1 MCTISVIMSIYSEK
15 EEWIKESIDSILNQT
30 FSDFEFI
37 IINDNPNR
45 DNNKSLLA
53 KYAQIDNRI
62 IVITNE
68 ENVGLTKSLNK
79 GLKIA
84 KGKYIAR
91 MDADDIS
98 LPTRFQKQVDFLEK
112 NPEYI
117 VCGTNIYYFGETKM
131 FLYSDWIKLDNDAI
145 KAQLIFNSCFAHP
158 TVMIRRDIL
167 LNHNIFYDEN
177 YKQAQD
183 YRLWEELYNFGK
195 YKNLE
200 EKLLKYRISFN
211 QVSNKNNSNQVFLGQ
226 KIRRRIIQKW
236 LNSINIL
243 CDDNNLEKYIK
254 IENRDFIIR
263 KAIESNTKKCY
274 IDVFLN
280 TLYFSG
286 KSAKTKLIYYFYFK
300 GDFLRFNLKTN
311 LRFIAL
317 ICNLK
322 KTIVI

>member
-45 DNNKSLLA
+45 DKNKSLLD
-53 KYAQIDNRI
+53 KYAQIYNRI

-68 ENVGLTKSLNK
+68 ENVCLTKSLNK
-79 GLKIA
+79 GLKID
-84 KGKYIAR
+84 KGLFIAR
-91 MDADDIS
+91 IDADDIS

-167 LNHNIFYDEN
+167 LNHNIFYYEN
-177 YKQAQD
+177 YK
-183 YRLWEELYNFGK
+183 
-195 YKNLE
+195 
-200 EKLLKYRISFN
+200 I
-211 QVSNKNNSNQVFLGQ
+211 
-226 KIRRRIIQKW
+226 
-236 LNSINIL
+236 
-243 CDDNNLEKYIK
+243 
-254 IENRDFIIR
+254 
-263 KAIESNTKKCY
+263 
-274 IDVFLN
+274 
-280 TLYFSG
+280 
-286 KSAKTKLIYYFYFK
+286 
-300 GDFLRFNLKTN
+300 
-311 LRFIAL
+311 
-317 ICNLK
+317 
-322 KTIVI
+322 

>member
-1 MCTISVIMSIYSEK
+1 MSIYSEE
-15 EEWIKESIDSILNQT
+15 EEWIRESIDSILNQT

-45 DNNKSLLA
+45 DKNKSLLA
-53 KYAQIDNRI
+53 EYTQIDNRI
-62 IVITNE
+62 IIITNE
-68 ENVGLTKSLNK
+68 ENIGLTKSLNK
-79 GLKIA
+79 GLRIA

-98 LPTRFQKQVDFLEK
+98 LPTRFQKQVDFLYN

-117 VCGTNIYYFGETKM
+117 VCGTNISYFGETKM

-183 YRLWEELYNFGK
+183 YRLWEQLYNLGK

-211 QVSNKNNSNQVFLGQ
+211 QVSNKNNSNQIFLGQ

-254 IENRDFIIR
+254 IENRDFIIK
-263 KAIESNTKKCY
+263 KAIECNAKKCY
-274 IDVFLN
+274 IDKFLN
-280 TLYFSG
+280 VLYFSG
-286 KSAKTKLIYYFYFK
+286 KSSKTKLMYYFYFK

-322 KTIVI
+322 KIIVI

>member
-45 DNNKSLLA
+45 DKNKSLLA
-53 KYAQIDNRI
+53 EYTQIDNRI
-62 IVITNE
+62 IIITNE
-68 ENVGLTKSLNK
+68 ENIGLTKSLNK
-79 GLKIA
+79 GLRIA

-98 LPTRFQKQVDFLEK
+98 LPTRFQKQVDFLDN

-117 VCGTNIYYFGETKM
+117 VCGTNISYFGDTKM

-158 TVMIRRDIL
+158 TVMIRKNIL

-211 QVSNKNNSNQVFLGQ
+211 QVSNKNNSNQVLLGQ
-226 KIRRRIIQKW
+226 KIRRRIIQNW

-243 CDDNNLEKYIK
+243 CNENTLEKYIK
-254 IENRDFIIR
+254 IKNRDFIIK
-263 KAIESNTKKCY
+263 KAIECNAKKCY
-274 IDVFLN
+274 IDTFLN
-280 TLYFSG
+280 VLYFSG
-286 KSAKTKLIYYFYFK
+286 KSSKTKLMYYFYFK

>member
-117 VCGTNIYYFGETKM
+117 VCGTNIYYFGERSV
-131 FLYSDWIKLDNDAI
+131 LDNSNWIKYKNEEI
-145 KAQLIFNSCFAHP
+145 KAYLMLNSSFAHP
-158 TVMIRRDIL
+158 SVIIRKNIL
-167 LNHNIFYDEN
+167 LRNNIFYDEN
-177 YKQAQD
+177 YKQSQD
-183 YRLWEELYNFGK
+183 YRLWEQLYNFGK

-200 EKLLKYRISFN
+200 ERLLKYRVSSSQIS
-211 QVSNKNNSNQVFLGQ
+211 SKNNINQRSLASI
-226 KIRRRIIQKW
+226 IRRRIIQNW
-236 LNSINIL
+236 LNSININ
-243 CDDNNLEKYIK
+243 CNEENLDEYLK
-254 IENRDFIIR
+254 IEKRDIVV
-263 KAIESNTKKCY
+263 KNAIENNSERCY
-274 IDVFLN
+274 IDNFLRL
-280 TLYFSG
+280 LYFS
-286 KSAKTKLIYYFYFK
+286 KQNSKVSLIYNIYLK
-300 GDFLRFNLKTN
+300 GDFLRFNIRANLK
-311 LRFIAL
+311 FIAL
-317 ICNLK
+317 ICNIK
-322 KTIVI
+322 KTMII

>member
-1 MCTISVIMSIYSEK
+1 MCTISVIMSIYSEE
-15 EEWIKESIDSILNQT
+15 EEWIRESIDSILNQT

-45 DNNKSLLA
+45 DKNKSLLA
-53 KYAQIDNRI
+53 EYTQIDNRI
-62 IVITNE
+62 IIITNE
-68 ENVGLTKSLNK
+68 ENIGLTKSLNK
-79 GLKIA
+79 GLRIA

-91 MDADDIS
+91 IDADDIS
-98 LPTRFQKQVDFLEK
+98 LPTRFQKQVDFLDN

-117 VCGTNIYYFGETKM
+117 VCGTNISYFGDTKM

-158 TVMIRRDIL
+158 TVMIRKDIL

-183 YRLWEELYNFGK
+183 YRLWEQLYNLGK

-211 QVSNKNNSNQVFLGQ
+211 QVSNKNNSNQVLLGQ
-226 KIRRRIIQKW
+226 KIRRRIIQNW

-243 CDDNNLEKYIK
+243 CNENNLEKYIK
-254 IENRDFIIR
+254 IKNRDLIIK
-263 KAIESNTKKCY
+263 KAIECNVKKCY
-274 IDVFLN
+274 IDIFLN
-280 TLYFSG
+280 VLYFSG
-286 KSAKTKLIYYFYFK
+286 KSSKTKLMYYFYFK

-322 KTIVI
+322 KIIVI